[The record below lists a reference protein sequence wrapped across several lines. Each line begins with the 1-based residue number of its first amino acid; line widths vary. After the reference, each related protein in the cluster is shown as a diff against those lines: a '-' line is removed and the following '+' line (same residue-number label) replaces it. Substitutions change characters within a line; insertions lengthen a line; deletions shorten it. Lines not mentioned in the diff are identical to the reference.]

1 MWTRTFWMKIAA
13 AVISG
18 LLVAGLF
25 PPFRM
30 SAMVWVALV
39 PLLVALWSLDGKR
52 RGWKGYGIGWLTGTV
67 SCMVQFQWLSVVS
80 PLGAAL
86 LPFYLGAYWGLFGAF
101 AATWG
106 NPGKSATDES
116 IIATLSRSLRVGFCL
131 AAVWA
136 GLEWLCGWLFTG
148 FGWNG
153 LGVAFHDTPA
163 MAQSADLLGVTGL
176 AMVPVFFQSV
186 LVQAGRRMIEGAHD
200 GKRRTRLDFATAAAI
215 VALLVCYGII
225 RITTEG
231 RSETARLRTLLV
243 QLNIP
248 QEAARQLWDSVEVH
262 MAYEDETVKGLDT
275 LAETDSARLKEAT
288 PISPP
293 SGPSQWLFQKAP
305 AKSKFLATN

>member
-1 MWTRTFWMKIAA
+1 MKIAA

-116 IIATLSRSLRVGFCL
+116 IIATLSRRL
-131 AAVWA
+131 AARN
-136 GLEWLCGWLFTG
+136 LL
-148 FGWNG
+148 
-153 LGVAFHDTPA
+153 
-163 MAQSADLLGVTGL
+163 SAKE
-176 AMVPVFFQSV
+176 P
-186 LVQAGRRMIEGAHD
+186 LVCERAIGPGRRAGKWGLR
-200 GKRRTRLDFATAAAI
+200 GKR
-215 VALLVCYGII
+215 
-225 RITTEG
+225 G
-231 RSETARLRTLLV
+231 RKRCFGASGNGVSVRKSLS
-243 QLNIP
+243 P
-248 QEAARQLWDSVEVH
+248 QR
-262 MAYEDETVKGLDT
+262 
-275 LAETDSARLKEAT
+275 
-288 PISPP
+288 
-293 SGPSQWLFQKAP
+293 
-305 AKSKFLATN
+305 

>member
-1 MWTRTFWMKIAA
+1 VNHFSGILGLRKDTCQGFFQGRGKTCDVPDDSQWTSHRSPWMLCSMWTRTFWMKIAA

-116 IIATLSRSLRVGFCL
+116 IIATLSRRLLGIWLLGICFLRKSHWSAKEPLVCERAIGPGRR
-131 AAVWA
+131 A
-136 GLEWLCGWLFTG
+136 GKW
-148 FGWNG
+148 G
-153 LGVAFHDTPA
+153 LMPTPA
-163 MAQSADLLGVTGL
+163 ESNST
-176 AMVPVFFQSV
+176 PPRNCS
-186 LVQAGRRMIEGAHD
+186 RS
-200 GKRRTRLDFATAAAI
+200 
-215 VALLVCYGII
+215 I
-225 RITTEG
+225 R
-231 RSETARLRTLLV
+231 
-243 QLNIP
+243 
-248 QEAARQLWDSVEVH
+248 
-262 MAYEDETVKGLDT
+262 
-275 LAETDSARLKEAT
+275 
-288 PISPP
+288 
-293 SGPSQWLFQKAP
+293 
-305 AKSKFLATN
+305 